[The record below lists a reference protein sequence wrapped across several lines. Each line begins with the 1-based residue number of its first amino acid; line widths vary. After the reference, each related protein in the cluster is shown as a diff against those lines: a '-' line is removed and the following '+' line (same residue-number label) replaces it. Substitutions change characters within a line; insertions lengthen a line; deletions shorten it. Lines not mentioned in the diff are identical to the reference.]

1 MKFSIV
7 TTSFQSESTIEE
19 FVHRI
24 NKAVG
29 SVSKSFEIV
38 IVDDGSTDQT
48 KAKLQILLKD
58 FNQLRV
64 LELSRNFGHHKALL
78 AGLEYCTG
86 EIVFLIDS
94 DLEEAPELFQDFL
107 KELNKSGADVVFGL
121 NVKNQSG
128 LLRRLFSSF
137 FWRVFR
143 RYTNV
148 RIPAGVCTVRI
159 MSRQYVDAL
168 LLNKEVNVFL
178 AGLWEITG
186 FNQHSIPITKDY
198 KGSTSYTLGKR
209 VDLALTSLISF
220 SGKPLRIIA
229 MVGIF
234 SVLSSLLLL
243 AILVFRFLV
252 GDETPEGWLSVITL
266 LVFFGGLQ
274 IFSIGLVAIYVASI
288 LEEVKKR
295 PRTIVSRIFP

>member
-7 TTSFQSESTIEE
+7 TTSYQSESTIED

-24 NKAVG
+24 NNVVIE
-29 SVSKSFEIV
+29 VSNDFEIIV
-38 IVDDGSTDQT
+38 VDDGSTDQT
-48 KAKLQILLKD
+48 RTKFQCLLKE
-58 FNQLRV
+58 FNKLKV

-78 AGLEYCTG
+78 AGLEHCTG

-94 DLEEAPELFQDFL
+94 DLEEMPELFQEFL
-107 KELNKSGADVVFGL
+107 NAFMDSGADVVYGL
-121 NVKNQSG
+121 NAKNQAG
-128 LLRRLFSSF
+128 WLHGLFSSF
-137 FWRVFR
+137 FWKMFR

-148 RIPAGVCTVRI
+148 RVPSGVCTVRL
-159 MSRQYVDAL
+159 MSRRYVNAL
-168 LLNKEVNVFL
+168 LLHKEVNVFL

-186 FNQHSIPITKDY
+186 FDQRPLQIKKNF
-198 KGSTSYTLGKR
+198 KGSSSYTLGKR
-209 VDLALTSLISF
+209 IDLALTSLISF

-229 MVGIF
+229 MIGIF
-234 SVLSSLLLL
+234 AVLASLLLL
-243 AILVFRFLV
+243 ALLISRFLV
-252 GDETPEGWLSVITL
+252 GDDTPEGWLSVITL

-288 LEEVKKR
+288 LEEVKRR

>member
-7 TTSFQSESTIEE
+7 TTSYQSESTIEE

-24 NKAVG
+24 NNVVIE
-29 SVSKSFEIV
+29 VSKDFEIIV
-38 IVDDGSTDQT
+38 VDDGSIDQT
-48 KAKLQILLKD
+48 RTKLQYLLKE
-58 FNQLRV
+58 FNKLKV

-78 AGLEYCTG
+78 AGLEHCTG

-94 DLEEAPELFQDFL
+94 DLEETPELFQEFL
-107 KELNKSGADVVFGL
+107 NVFMDSGADVVYGL
-121 NVKNQSG
+121 NAKNQTG
-128 LLRRLFSSF
+128 WLHGLFSSF
-137 FWRVFR
+137 FWKMFR

-148 RIPAGVCTVRI
+148 RVPSGVCTVRL
-159 MSRQYVDAL
+159 MSRRYVNAL

-186 FNQHSIPITKDY
+186 FDQRPLQIKKNF
-198 KGSTSYTLGKR
+198 KGSSSYTLGR
-209 VDLALTSLISF
+209 RIDLALTSLISF

-229 MVGIF
+229 MIGIF
-234 SVLSSLLLL
+234 AVLASLLLL
-243 AILVFRFLV
+243 AILISRFLV
-252 GDETPEGWLSVITL
+252 GDDTPEGWLSVITL

-288 LEEVKKR
+288 LEEVKRR